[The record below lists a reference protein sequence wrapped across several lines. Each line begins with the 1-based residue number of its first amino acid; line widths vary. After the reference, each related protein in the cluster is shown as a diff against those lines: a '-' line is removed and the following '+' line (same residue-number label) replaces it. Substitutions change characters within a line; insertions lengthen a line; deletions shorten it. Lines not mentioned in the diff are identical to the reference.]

1 MMTGVI
7 FAVDV
12 GGGTI
17 KMGKFT
23 VNGELLERWS
33 IPTRLENNGENIL
46 KDIAEEIKAHIGD
59 DSFIG
64 VGIGLPGPVTKEG
77 VILGCVNLGW
87 GTFNVEEKL
96 SSLLD
101 GVRVKAG
108 NDATLAALGEKWKGS
123 GKACEDVV
131 FITVGTGV
139 GGGIVV
145 GGRLVFGVNGAAGE
159 IGHMPLVRGME
170 ERCTCGKRG
179 CLDQVSSATAIVKEA
194 GGNFTEAKEVFEA
207 AKAGDEKALAAVNKA
222 AKYLGLGLAAIAS
235 VTNPQIIVIGGGVS
249 KAGDFFIEK
258 IKASFNE
265 HTFTPCKQDVE
276 IKPATLGNKAGI
288 YGAASLI
295 LRGW

>member
-1 MMTGVI
+1 MTGVI
-7 FAVDV
+7 IGVDV
-12 GGGTI
+12 GGGSV
-17 KMGKFT
+17 KMGMFT
-23 VNGELLERWS
+23 VNGELMSKWE
-33 IPTRLENNGENIL
+33 IPTRCEDNGAFIL
-46 KDIAEEIKAHIGD
+46 DDIAADIKLHIED
-59 DSFIG
+59 NNLIG
-64 VGIGLPGPVTKEG
+64 VGIGLPGPVNNDG

-96 SSLLD
+96 SLLLG

-123 GKACEDVV
+123 GKACENMV

-139 GGGIVV
+139 GGGLIV
-145 GGRLVFGVNGAAGE
+145 GGRLVFGSNGAAGE

-194 GGNFTEAKEVFEA
+194 GNFENAKEVFDA
-207 AKAGDEKALAAVNKA
+207 AKEGDEKALAAVNKA
-222 AKYLGLGLAAIAS
+222 AKYLGLALASIVS
-235 VTNPQIIVIGGGVS
+235 VTNPEVIIIGGGVS

-258 IKASFNE
+258 IKSSFNE
-265 HTFTPCKQDVE
+265 HAFTPCKDVE
-276 IKPATLGNKAGI
+276 IRMATLGNKAGI